1 MSSGHCRCDKAG
13 ASLAQLVL
21 FIELSLSELN
31 RFFES
36 VRGARRCPFVFSAL
50 RKAGRTSWGTN
61 AACSNTITVL
71 RDRRKSLVINP
82 LFDLSP

>member
-31 RFFES
+31 RFLLLLG
-36 VRGARRCPFVFSAL
+36 VLVGAPCHFCA
-50 RKAGRTSWGTN
+50 T
-61 AACSNTITVL
+61 
-71 RDRRKSLVINP
+71 
-82 LFDLSP
+82 

>member
-31 RFFES
+31 RFL
-36 VRGARRCPFVFSAL
+36 VKLGVLVGAPYHFCA
-50 RKAGRTSWGTN
+50 AQGWQNEQGT
-61 AACSNTITVL
+61 
-71 RDRRKSLVINP
+71 
-82 LFDLSP
+82 